1 MCVGRKGS
9 LSSLVLIAALLLP
22 SVSLAQGTIPAT
34 GDWSR
39 LKTVTSGRKLVVK
52 LKTGKTIKGNLNG
65 VSDTALSLSDGNKP
79 VDLNREDVLK
89 VYQIVETSARKA
101 TLIGLGVGAATGAA
115 VGAAGGDDDGFF
127 ISRAQLAAGLSVLGA
142 GVGALAGFAI
152 GKTRN
157 KRELIY
163 EAKQP

>member
-1 MCVGRKGS
+1 MCVGRKRPTI
-9 LSSLVLIAALLLP
+9 SLVLVAVLLLP
-22 SVSLAQGTIPAT
+22 SITLAQGTTAST

-39 LKTVTSGRKLVVK
+39 LNTVTSGSKLVVK
-52 LKTGKTIKGNLNG
+52 LKNGKTVNG
-65 VSDTALSLSDGNKP
+65 DLSSVSDTALSLSDGNNP
-79 VDLNREDVLK
+79 MDLNREDVLK
-89 VYQIVETSARKA
+89 VYQIAGKSAKKA
-101 TLIGLGVGAATGAA
+101 TLIGLGMGAAAGAA

-152 GKTRN
+152 GKTGN
-157 KRELIY
+157 KRVLIY